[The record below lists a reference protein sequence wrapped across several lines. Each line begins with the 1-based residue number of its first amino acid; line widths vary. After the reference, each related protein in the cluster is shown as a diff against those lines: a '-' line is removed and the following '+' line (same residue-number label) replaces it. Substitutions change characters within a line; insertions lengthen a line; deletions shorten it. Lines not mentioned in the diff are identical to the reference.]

1 MKLESRNEVPKLARS
16 FKKDLG
22 DKSNSRDESF
32 RSEPR
37 RRGENQQHFK

>member
-1 MKLESRNEVPKLARS
+1 MESRNEVPKLARS
-16 FKKDLG
+16 FKQDIV
-22 DKSNSRDESF
+22 DNSRDESF